1 MMKIKFIIPLLLM
14 AASVFAAD
22 SLKLEDVWGSGYGNY
37 HEFKVY
43 GVRSTND
50 GEHFTQTYNGENGF
64 QVIKQP
70 YSNGDVYS
78 ILFDQSRLGKKA
90 SDLAISAYQ
99 LNSEEN
105 MMLLSI
111 DEEPIYRHSTKAH
124 FYLYEMESKSFIKV
138 NSGDDKVS
146 YATFSPN
153 GKKVAFVR
161 LNNLYVYDIESKEE
175 TQVTFDG
182 QYNQVINGSADWVY
196 EEEFAFARAFFWSPS
211 SEQIAYYRFDESE
224 VKEFGMDMFNSLY
237 PENYKFKY
245 PKAGEKNSK
254 VQIKVYNVRN
264 KASYTV
270 QTGEEKDNYIPRIK
284 WTKKE
289 NTLLVY
295 RMNRHQNHLELL
307 KVHTIP
313 ATPRNITL
321 NAELMYEEKSKTYID
336 VSDDITFLNENE
348 FIWTSDKDGFKHI
361 YLNDLN
367 GGSKQITKGN
377 FVVTAYYGID
387 DDKNIYYQ
395 AAKRQPYQREVYRI
409 SINGE
414 DDTILTKEK
423 GVSSAKFSKRMKY
436 YIKTYSNANT
446 PAVITIHEGSSTK
459 KVVDLV
465 DNNNT
470 KENLKDLNLNDKEFF
485 DFDTQEGVH
494 LYGFMIKPKD
504 FSKKKKYPVYMYQYS
519 GPNSQSV
526 MDSYGGRDY
535 LWHQFL
541 AQQGYLVVCVDGR
554 GTGARGVDFQK
565 CTYMELG
572 KLETVDQIATAQYL
586 KTLSFVDGDNI
597 GIQGWSFGGYMASLC
612 ITKGADDFKSA
623 IAVAPVTNWRYYDS
637 IYTERYMRTP
647 QENASGYDDNSPIN
661 HMDKLKGNYL
671 LIHGSADDNVHY
683 QNTMEMIQ
691 ELVDQNKQF
700 DLFIYPNKNHGIYG
714 GNTRLHLFTKM
725 YQFCEET
732 LK

>member
-1 MMKIKFIIPLLLM
+1 
-14 AASVFAAD
+14 
-22 SLKLEDVWGSGYGNY
+22 
-37 HEFKVY
+37 
-43 GVRSTND
+43 
-50 GEHFTQTYNGENGF
+50 
-64 QVIKQP
+64 
-70 YSNGDVYS
+70 
-78 ILFDQSRLGKKA
+78 
-90 SDLAISAYQ
+90 
-99 LNSEEN
+99 
-105 MMLLSI
+105 
-111 DEEPIYRHSTKAH
+111 
-124 FYLYEMESKSFIKV
+124 
-138 NSGDDKVS
+138 
-146 YATFSPN
+146 
-153 GKKVAFVR
+153 
-161 LNNLYVYDIESKEE
+161 
-175 TQVTFDG
+175 
-182 QYNQVINGSADWVY
+182 
-196 EEEFAFARAFFWSPS
+196 
-211 SEQIAYYRFDESE
+211 
-224 VKEFGMDMFNSLY
+224 MDMFNSLY

-270 QTGEEKDNYIPRIK
+270 QTGEETDNYIPRIK

-313 ATPRNITL
+313 ASPRNITL